1 MTFKEYEAHAASTA
15 CYAKEVAISY
25 VVMGLTNELAEVFE
39 KVDNAAEAKEIMKE
53 VGDVLWYVAMTRQE
67 LDLPALEFPEELC
80 RLDDIDVYRLNPSCL
95 LQQVGI
101 INGQVKKYFR
111 DDDYSKPF
119 PEKRKELCHAALEQI
134 LVGLQ
139 NLVTYIE
146 GKEPNQSLISIA
158 KQNVEKLAKRKA
170 ENKIHGDGDNR

>member
-1 MTFKEYEAHAASTA
+1 M
-15 CYAKEVAISY
+15 
-25 VVMGLTNELAEVFE
+25 
-39 KVDNAAEAKEIMKE
+39 
-53 VGDVLWYVAMTRQE
+53 
-67 LDLPALEFPEELC
+67 
-80 RLDDIDVYRLNPSCL
+80 YRLSPSYL

-111 DDDYSKPF
+111 GDDDNKPF
-119 PEKRKELCHAALEQI
+119 PEKRKEFCHMALEQI

-146 GKEPNQSLISIA
+146 GKESNQSLVSIA